1 MTPARTFQGE
11 SQMQSQTITFVF
23 LTSHESHERVQASQ
37 SISPCHLICQIKSY
51 FNSFILLISLKMVLI
66 KFIQISLLGNL
77 IGFYLK

>member
-23 LTSHESHERVQASQ
+23 LTSHESHEHVQASQ

-51 FNSFILLISLKMVLI
+51 FNSFLFVDILENCFNQIHPN
-66 KFIQISLLGNL
+66 FI
-77 IGFYLK
+77 